1 MKKGVIA
8 EQLSL
13 CHGDSD
19 GESISDETHSKPS
32 DKVFSPVEKQLI
44 TVKGRANSV
53 LEQSG
58 TTHCNLLCVN

>member
-13 CHGDSD
+13 CHGDSG
-19 GESISDETHSKPS
+19 GESISHETHSKPS
-32 DKVFSPVEKQLI
+32 DKDFSPEEKQLI
-44 TVKGRANSV
+44 TMKGRANFV

-58 TTHCNLLCVN
+58 TTYFNLLCVS

>member
-19 GESISDETHSKPS
+19 GESISHETHSKPS
-32 DKVFSPVEKQLI
+32 DKVFSPEEKQLI
-44 TVKGRANSV
+44 TMKGRANFV

-58 TTHCNLLCVN
+58 TTYFNLLCVS